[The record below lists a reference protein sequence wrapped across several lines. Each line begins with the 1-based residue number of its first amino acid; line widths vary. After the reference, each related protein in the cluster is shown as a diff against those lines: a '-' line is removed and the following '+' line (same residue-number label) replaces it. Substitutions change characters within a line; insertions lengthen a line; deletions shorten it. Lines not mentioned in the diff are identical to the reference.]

1 MLRVEKFK
9 ERFPDAPDNGTA
21 QKLWETAW
29 NEAIKTTIKHIDIY
43 TTLDQATARAYAM
56 NIMDELEGLA

>member
-1 MLRVEKFK
+1 MLRKEIFK
-9 ERFPDAPDNGTA
+9 ERFPDAPEDGTA
-21 QKLWETAW
+21 QKLWEMAW
-29 NEAIKTTIKHIDIY
+29 NEAIKTAIKHIDIY